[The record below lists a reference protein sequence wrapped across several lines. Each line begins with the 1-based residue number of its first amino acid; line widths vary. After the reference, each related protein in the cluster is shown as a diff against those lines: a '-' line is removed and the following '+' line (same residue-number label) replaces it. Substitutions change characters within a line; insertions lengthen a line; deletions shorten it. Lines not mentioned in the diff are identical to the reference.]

1 MPLPLFL
8 GLDLGSTNA
17 KAALYDSQGTLVG
30 EQAVAYPTDYSQPGG
45 AEQRLTDWT
54 DALTQ
59 ACRGLMAKIGDRSR
73 DLAAIGLAAHGPG
86 VILLDGAG
94 APLLPTS
101 PTWQDTR
108 CTAHGETLLK
118 TVGTAWTGLHIA
130 RNSFPAQLKWIAERD
145 PAQAAQAHYAVGIK
159 DYLIYWLTGALL
171 TEPTQVAG
179 GHEWAPALIAASG
192 WTVTQLPRVAPAT
205 QIAGLVRPALVRAL
219 GLSSA
224 LPVVSGLADGAA
236 ATLSMGA
243 IHPSQAVLTLAT
255 SGVIRVVM
263 PAAVAPTVQ
272 LTHNLFC
279 WPYVEGRW
287 IAGGHI
293 KAAAGALHWLHGVL
307 APTALAPT
315 LTDLLAN
322 AAESPVGSR
331 GVIFLPY
338 LLGRGSPCADEMARG
353 AFLGLSPAHDRSDMT
368 RAVLEGVAFAYRDVL
383 DDFVAMGHAISK
395 LHVSG
400 GGAANPLWRQILAD
414 VLQRPLIYYSADSTL
429 GAAMVAAIGTGH
441 CANVQ
446 AAVTAMVQPGERT
459 EPAAAQSER
468 YEAVLQ
474 TYRAWRDRLYD
485 VRRFVP

>member
-1 MPLPLFL
+1 
-8 GLDLGSTNA
+8 
-17 KAALYDSQGTLVG
+17 
-30 EQAVAYPTDYSQPGG
+30 
-45 AEQRLTDWT
+45 
-54 DALTQ
+54 
-59 ACRGLMAKIGDRSR
+59 
-73 DLAAIGLAAHGPG
+73 
-86 VILLDGAG
+86 
-94 APLLPTS
+94 
-101 PTWQDTR
+101 
-108 CTAHGETLLK
+108 
-118 TVGTAWTGLHIA
+118 
-130 RNSFPAQLKWIAERD
+130 
-145 PAQAAQAHYAVGIK
+145 VGIK